1 MGNTPENT
9 GRDQAGRFAK
19 GHSGNPAGKP
29 PGCRHKATRAA
40 EALLAGEAG
49 ALTRKA
55 IETALQGD
63 VAALRLCLER
73 LLPPR
78 KDRPI
83 EVDLPALKRPS
94 DITAA
99 MATLARAVGEGQ
111 LTPSEAQAVASLL
124 EGHRKA
130 IETEELEARI
140 VALEDQRG
148 R

>member
-1 MGNTPENT
+1 MRGCESDGLRLPRECFAEMSRQPEKT

-29 PGCRHKATRAA
+29 PGCRHRATRAA

-73 LLPPR
+73 LLLWR
-78 KDRPI
+78 S
-83 EVDLPALKRPS
+83 VVFS
-94 DITAA
+94 
-99 MATLARAVGEGQ
+99 G
-111 LTPSEAQAVASLL
+111 SL
-124 EGHRKA
+124 G
-130 IETEELEARI
+130 
-140 VALEDQRG
+140 
-148 R
+148 